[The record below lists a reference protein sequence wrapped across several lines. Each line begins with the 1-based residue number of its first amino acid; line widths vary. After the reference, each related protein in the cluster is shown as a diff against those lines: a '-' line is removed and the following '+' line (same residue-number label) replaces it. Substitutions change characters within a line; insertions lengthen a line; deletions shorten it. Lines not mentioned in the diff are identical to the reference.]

1 MKILAFGEVMMRLTP
16 PDYKQIEQTNTLDMS
31 FNGTG
36 VNILS
41 GLSRFGY
48 DTTLL
53 TTLPDNHV
61 GKAAAGFIRRLGI
74 DDSKINFSGQH
85 IGIYFLE
92 LGYGNRPSQVTYLER
107 LKSSFGISSLQD
119 YNINSLIDDVDII
132 HICGI
137 SLSLGEGPR
146 ETAIQIAK
154 MAYEKGK
161 IVCFDFNFR
170 PSLNEDH
177 SYEWMRT
184 QYERILPYCT
194 VVFGGKRDLI
204 GLLDAQEKTLEQLS
218 QEFTNKYQHIKYFA
232 GSNRTTKED
241 KEYLSGFLYTNKTLY
256 KSPEYLL
263 TLYDRIGTGDAFA
276 AGIIT
281 GIIEKWSVDKIIKFA
296 TSNSV
301 LAHTTFGDSP
311 VVDKEIVEQFM
322 NNELD
327 NVIR

>member
-48 DTTLL
+48 ETTLL
-53 TTLPDNHV
+53 TALPKNHV
-61 GKAAAGFIRRLGI
+61 GSAAAGHIRRLGI
-74 DDSKINFSGQH
+74 DDSNIKFSGH
-85 IGIYFLE
+85 HMGVYFLE

-107 LKSSFGISSLQD
+107 LKSSFGESTFNDNEIKSSISD
-119 YNINSLIDDVDII
+119 ADMV

-137 SLSLGEGPR
+137 ALSWGEGTR

-154 MAYEKGK
+154 IAHEQGK
-161 IVCFDFNFR
+161 VVCFDFNFR
-170 PSLNEDH
+170 PSLNEEH
-177 SYEWMRT
+177 SYEWMKT

-194 VVFGGKRDLI
+194 VLFGGKRDI
-204 GLLDAQEKTLEQLS
+204 MGLFDDQEKNLEQLI
-218 QEFTNKYQHIKYFA
+218 QKLTKIYNQIKYLSE
-232 GSNRTTKED
+232 SNRTVNEGT
-241 KEYLSGFLYTNKTLY
+241 EYLSDFLYTDNTLY
-256 KSPEYLL
+256 ESPKYLI

-281 GIIEKWSVDKIIKFA
+281 GIIENWSAEKTIDFA
-296 TSNSV
+296 
-301 LAHTTFGDSP
+301 
-311 VVDKEIVEQFM
+311 
-322 NNELD
+322 
-327 NVIR
+327 

>member
-16 PDYKQIEQTNTLDMS
+16 PDYKQIEQTNTLDMT

-48 DTTLL
+48 ETTLL
-53 TTLPDNHV
+53 TALPENHV
-61 GKAAAGFIRRLGI
+61 GSAAAGHIRRLGI
-74 DDSKINFSGQH
+74 DDSNIKFSGH
-85 IGIYFLE
+85 HMGIYFLE

-107 LKSSFGISSLQD
+107 LRSSFGESTFSD
-119 YNINSLIDDVDII
+119 DEINSSIKDADMV

-137 SLSLGEGPR
+137 ALSLGEGTR

-154 MAYEKGK
+154 IAHEQGK

-170 PSLNEDH
+170 PSLNERR
-177 SYEWMRT
+177 SYEWMRA
-184 QYERILPYCT
+184 QYERVLPYCT

-204 GLLDAQEKTLEQLS
+204 GLFDEQEQNLEQLI
-218 QEFTNKYQHIKYFA
+218 QKLMKKYNQIKYFS
-232 GSNRTTKED
+232 GSNRTVNEGT
-241 KEYLSGFLYTNKTLY
+241 EYLSGFLYTDNTLY
-256 KSPEYLL
+256 ESPKYLI

-281 GIIEKWSVDKIIKFA
+281 GIIENWLAEKTVNFA

-311 VVDKEIVEQFM
+311 VIDKEIVEQFM
-322 NNELD
+322 NDELG